1 MKLDQ
6 ITAKKW
12 FVSCS
17 PGLEGHHHGR
27 FVPCPRRS
35 IQLVHPAKGGF
46 CVGLRLSSHPS
57 GHGERRGDNSRP
69 EEGLIPGK
77 TMTNSPPPFRSGKLK
92 SVPSMRRRKYDG
104 SSTRWRASSTSND
117 VQGAAHKRRF
127 RPYLHRRGVLVLA
140 VLKEEENHPHGERD
154 PK

>member
-27 FVPCPRRS
+27 FVPRPWRS

-92 SVPSMRRRKYDG
+92 SVPRCAAG
-104 SSTRWRASSTSND
+104 STM
-117 VQGAAHKRRF
+117 GALHGGGHHQ
-127 RPYLHRRGVLVLA
+127 RPTTFKARPT
-140 VLKEEENHPHGERD
+140 KEDLFSE
-154 PK
+154 KSL